1 MRNPWA
7 KPLLLGSIIA
17 GAVCLWSGEAEA
29 QYKNGQIGF
38 EGGYFFLGSES
49 GLDQH
54 AFLVALRGAYKI
66 SDHWWF
72 TARAGVSFRGEQVN
86 EEKTVVLFHLTP
98 IDARYYFATDRLR
111 PFVGLT
117 NSFQFLFNN
126 STDQS
131 VWWGPGAVVGAEFL
145 IRRDLFIGV
154 QADASWMF
162 VFEGA
167 DVPMMTTTVQLLFFL

>member
-7 KPLLLGSIIA
+7 KRLLLGA
-17 GAVCLWSGEAEA
+17 MVAAGGAVAPEAEA

-38 EGGYFFLGSES
+38 EAGYFFLGEE
-49 GLDQH
+49 GLLDQH
-54 AFLVALRGAYKI
+54 AFLVALRGAYKA

-72 TARAGVSFRGEQVN
+72 TARAGVSFRGEPQLS
-86 EEKTVVLFHLTP
+86 EKTVVLFHLTP

-126 STDQS
+126 STDS
-131 VWWGPGAVVGAEFL
+131 TVWWGPGVVAGLEIFL
-145 IRRDLFIGV
+145 RRDMFLGI
-154 QADASWMF
+154 QADTSWMF
-162 VFEGA
+162 VFEGP
-167 DVPMMTTTVQLLFFL
+167 DVPMVTTTAQILFFL